1 MAKGSKM
8 TNIIE
13 SGIHLDVKMDNIV
26 NERLR
31 EQTAKITSLLDGAK
45 YNLYEVAMRL
55 LVIKNEEL
63 YKDDN
68 LTDIYDYTKKFFG
81 YGKNMTYK
89 MIKTAETLV
98 EEKML
103 DENKVEYRSIIC
115 HDDSDY
121 SMSQLFELGTLAP
134 KEVVELDADG
144 AINPS
149 MTTKE
154 IREVVK
160 DTKEMMK
167 KESESEEEPTEE
179 PTEGETEVEEGEPI
193 IVDTTAFKAELYNFL
208 SNLVANNKDVMDVLA
223 VTEKKTVKAINSLI
237 EIVAPKSNN

>member
-1 MAKGSKM
+1 M
-8 TNIIE
+8 TDIIE
-13 SGIHLDVKMDNIV
+13 SGIYLDVKMDNIV
-26 NERLR
+26 NERLK
-31 EQTAKITSLLDGAK
+31 EQTVKISSLLNGAK
-45 YNLYEVAMRL
+45 YSLYEVAMRL

-63 YKDDN
+63 YKEDGF
-68 LTDIYDYTKKFFG
+68 TDIYDYTKKTFG

-89 MIKTAETLV
+89 MVKTAETLV
-98 EEKML
+98 EQKGE
-103 DENKVEYRSIIC
+103 EYRSIIC
-115 HDDSDY
+115 HDESDY

-149 MTTKE
+149 MSTKE

-179 PTEGETEVEEGEPI
+179 GEAEVEEGEAI
-193 IVDTTAFKAELYNFL
+193 VVDTTAFKAELFKVL
-208 SNLVANNKDVMDVLA
+208 SEMIANNKEVMDVLA

>member
-1 MAKGSKM
+1 M

-167 KESESEEEPTEE
+167 KEAENEE
-179 PTEGETEVEEGEPI
+179 PTEGDEAEVEDGEPI
-193 IVDTTAFKAELYNFL
+193 IVDTTAFKAELFKVL
-208 SNLVANNKDVMDVLA
+208 SEMVANNKDVMDVLA

>member
-1 MAKGSKM
+1 M
-8 TNIIE
+8 TDIIE
-13 SGIHLDVKMDNIV
+13 SGIHLDVKMDNLV
-26 NERLR
+26 NERLK
-31 EQTAKITSLLDGAK
+31 EQTAKITSLLNGAK
-45 YNLYEVAMRL
+45 YSLYEVAMRL
-55 LVIKNEEL
+55 LVIKKEEL
-63 YKDDN
+63 YKDDGFTN
-68 LTDIYDYTKKFFG
+68 VYDYTKKMFG

-89 MIKTAETLV
+89 MITTAETLV
-98 EEKML
+98 EQKGE
-103 DENKVEYRSIIC
+103 EYRSIIC
-115 HDDSDY
+115 HDESDY

-167 KESESEEEPTEE
+167 NEAENEAENEES
-179 PTEGETEVEEGEPI
+179 TEGDETEVEEGEAI
-193 IVDTTAFKAELYNFL
+193 VVDTTAFKAELFKVL
-208 SNLVANNKDVMDVLA
+208 SEMVANNKDVMDVLA

-237 EIVAPKSNN
+237 GIVAPKNN

>member
-1 MAKGSKM
+1 M

-13 SGIHLDVKMDNIV
+13 SGIHLDVKMDNLV

-55 LVIKNEEL
+55 LVIKKEEL

-68 LTDIYDYTKKFFG
+68 FLNIYDYTKKVFG

-89 MIKTAETLV
+89 MITTAETLV
-98 EEKML
+98 EQKGE
-103 DENKVEYRSIIC
+103 EYRSIIC

-167 KESESEEEPTEE
+167 NEAESEEPTEE
-179 PTEGETEVEEGEPI
+179 GEAEIEEGEAI
-193 IVDTTAFKAELYNFL
+193 VVDTTAFKAELFKVL
-208 SNLVANNKDVMDVLA
+208 SEMVANNKEVMDVLA

-237 EIVAPKSNN
+237 EMVAPKSNN

>member
-1 MAKGSKM
+1 M

-13 SGIHLDVKMDNIV
+13 SGIHLDVKMDNLV
-26 NERLR
+26 NERLK
-31 EQTAKITSLLDGAK
+31 EQTIKISSLLDGAK

-55 LVIKNEEL
+55 LVIKTEEL

-68 LTDIYDYTKKFFG
+68 FTDIYDYTKKVFG

-89 MIKTAETLV
+89 MVKTAETLV
-98 EEKML
+98 EE
-103 DENKVEYRSIIC
+103 NKGVYRSIIC

-144 AINPS
+144 AITPS

-167 KESESEEEPTEE
+167 KESEGEEE
-179 PTEGETEVEEGEPI
+179 PTEGEAEIEEGEAI
-193 IVDTTAFKAELYNFL
+193 VVDTTAFKAELFKVL
-208 SNLVANNKDVMDVLA
+208 SEMIANNKDVMDVLA

>member
-1 MAKGSKM
+1 M
-8 TNIIE
+8 TDIIE
-13 SGIHLDVKMDNIV
+13 SGIHFEVKMDNLV

-55 LVIKNEEL
+55 LVIKKEEL
-63 YKDDN
+63 YKDDGFTN
-68 LTDIYDYTKKFFG
+68 VYDYTKKMFG

-89 MIKTAETLV
+89 MITTAEALV

-115 HDDSDY
+115 HDDCDY

-134 KEVVELDADG
+134 KDVVELDAEG
-144 AINPS
+144 AIDPS

-154 IREVVK
+154 IRNIVKEHKPAKKKNTK
-160 DTKEMMK
+160 DT
-167 KESESEEEPTEE
+167 SEKTDTEII
-179 PTEGETEVEEGEPI
+179 EG
-193 IVDTTAFKAELYNFL
+193 D
-208 SNLVANNKDVMDVLA
+208 
-223 VTEKKTVKAINSLI
+223 EKKQKEKLHNSYLKDIDKLYDTYEKLQKNPLLDTDEGKTSLNRLLEAIENM
-237 EIVAPKSNN
+237 NY

>member
-1 MAKGSKM
+1 M
-8 TNIIE
+8 TDIIE
-13 SGIHLDVKMDNIV
+13 SGIHLDVMMDNLV
-26 NERLR
+26 NERLK
-31 EQTAKITSLLDGAK
+31 EHTARITSLLDGAK
-45 YNLYEVAMRL
+45 YNLYEVAMHL
-55 LVIKNEEL
+55 MVIKNEEL

-68 LTDIYDYTKKFFG
+68 FTDVYDYTKKVFG

-98 EEKML
+98 EEKRVEE
-103 DENKVEYRSIIC
+103 DKVEYRSIIC

-144 AINPS
+144 AISPS
-149 MTTKE
+149 MSTKE

-167 KESESEEEPTEE
+167 KEAEGEEEPTE
-179 PTEGETEVEEGEPI
+179 GDETEVEEGEAI
-193 IVDTTAFKAELYNFL
+193 VVDTTAFKAELFKVL
-208 SNLVANNKDVMDVLA
+208 SEMIANNKEVMDVLA

>member
-1 MAKGSKM
+1 M

-31 EQTAKITSLLDGAK
+31 EQTAKISSLLDGAK

-55 LVIKNEEL
+55 LVIKSEEL

-68 LTDIYDYTKKFFG
+68 FTDIYDYTKKVFG

-89 MIKTAETLV
+89 MVKTAETLV
-98 EEKML
+98 EE
-103 DENKVEYRSIIC
+103 NKGVYRSIIC

-167 KESESEEEPTEE
+167 NEAEGEEPTEE
-179 PTEGETEVEEGEPI
+179 GEAEVEEGEAI
-193 IVDTTAFKAELYNFL
+193 VVDTTAFKAELFKVL
-208 SNLVANNKDVMDVLA
+208 SDMVANNKEVMDVLA

>member
-1 MAKGSKM
+1 M

-13 SGIHLDVKMDNIV
+13 SGIHLDVKMDNLV

-55 LVIKNEEL
+55 LVIKSEEL
-63 YKDDN
+63 YKEDN
-68 LTDIYDYTKKFFG
+68 FTDVYDYTKKVFG

-98 EEKML
+98 EEKRVE
-103 DENKVEYRSIIC
+103 ENKVEYRSIIC
-115 HDDSDY
+115 HDESDY

-167 KESESEEEPTEE
+167 KEAESEEE

-208 SNLVANNKDVMDVLA
+208 SNLVANNKEVMDVLA

-237 EIVAPKSNN
+237 EIVATKSNN

>member
-1 MAKGSKM
+1 M

-13 SGIHLDVKMDNIV
+13 SGIHLDVKMDNLV

-31 EQTAKITSLLDGAK
+31 EQTAKISSLLDGAK

-55 LVIKNEEL
+55 LVIKTEEL

-68 LTDIYDYTKKFFG
+68 FTDIYDYTKKVFG

-89 MIKTAETLV
+89 MVKTAETLV
-98 EEKML
+98 EE
-103 DENKVEYRSIIC
+103 NKGVYRSIIC

-144 AINPS
+144 AITPS

-160 DTKEMMK
+160 DTKEMAK
-167 KESESEEEPTEE
+167 KANST
-179 PTEGETEVEEGEPI
+179 EEGEGEEVEI
-193 IVDTTAFKAELYNFL
+193 EEVEGELELVDVDGFKASIYKAL
-208 SNLVANNKDVMDVLA
+208 SDLVSNNKDAFESLD
-223 VTEKKTVKAINSLI
+223 KKTNKAISSLMALT
-237 EIVAPKSNN
+237 APITKGNN

>member
-1 MAKGSKM
+1 M

-13 SGIHLDVKMDNIV
+13 SGIHLEVKMDNLV
-26 NERLR
+26 NERLK

-63 YKDDN
+63 YKEDN
-68 LTDIYDYTKKFFG
+68 FTDVYDYTKKVFG

-98 EEKML
+98 EEKRVE
-103 DENKVEYRSIIC
+103 ENKVEYRSIIC
-115 HDDSDY
+115 HDESDY

-167 KESESEEEPTEE
+167 KEAESEEEPTEE
-179 PTEGETEVEEGEPI
+179 GEAEIEEGEAI
-193 IVDTTAFKAELYNFL
+193 VVDTTAFKAELYNFL
-208 SNLVANNKDVMDVLA
+208 SNLVANNKEVMDVLA

>member
-1 MAKGSKM
+1 M

-167 KESESEEEPTEE
+167 KEAEGEEEPS
-179 PTEGETEVEEGEPI
+179 EGETEIEEGEPI
-193 IVDTTAFKAELYNFL
+193 IVDTTAFKAELFKVL
-208 SNLVANNKDVMDVLA
+208 SEMVANNKDVMDVLA

>member
-1 MAKGSKM
+1 M

-13 SGIHLDVKMDNIV
+13 SGIHLDVKMDNLV

-31 EQTAKITSLLDGAK
+31 EQTAKISSLLDGAK

-55 LVIKNEEL
+55 LVIKTEEL

-68 LTDIYDYTKKFFG
+68 FTDIYDYTKKVFG

-89 MIKTAETLV
+89 MVKTAETLV
-98 EEKML
+98 EE
-103 DENKVEYRSIIC
+103 NKGVYRSIIC

-144 AINPS
+144 AITPS

-160 DTKEMMK
+160 DTKEMAK
-167 KESESEEEPTEE
+167 KANST
-179 PTEGETEVEEGEPI
+179 EEGEGEEVE
-193 IVDTTAFKAELYNFL
+193 VDVEDVEGELDLIDVDGFKASIYKAL
-208 SNLVANNKDVMDVLA
+208 SDLVSNNKEAYESLD
-223 VTEKKTVKAINSLI
+223 KKTNKAISSLMALT
-237 EIVAPKSNN
+237 APITKGNN

>member
-8 TNIIE
+8 TDIIE
-13 SGIHLDVKMDNIV
+13 SGIYLDVKMDNLV

-45 YNLYEVAMRL
+45 YSLYEVAMRL

-63 YKDDN
+63 YKDDGF
-68 LTDIYDYTKKFFG
+68 TDVYDYTKKTFG

-98 EEKML
+98 EEKRIEE
-103 DENKVEYRSIIC
+103 DKVEYRSIIC
-115 HDDSDY
+115 HDESDY

-149 MTTKE
+149 MSTKE

-167 KESESEEEPTEE
+167 KEAEGEEE
-179 PTEGETEVEEGEPI
+179 PTEGEAEVEEGEPI
-193 IVDTTAFKAELYNFL
+193 IVDTTAFKAELFKVL
-208 SNLVANNKDVMDVLA
+208 SEMVANNKEVMDVLA
-223 VTEKKTVKAINSLI
+223 VTEKKTVKAINSLV
-237 EIVAPKSNN
+237 EMVAPKSNN

>member
-1 MAKGSKM
+1 M

-160 DTKEMMK
+160 DTKEMVK
-167 KESESEEEPTEE
+167 KESESEEEPTE
-179 PTEGETEVEEGEPI
+179 GETEIEEGEPI
-193 IVDTTAFKAELYNFL
+193 IVDTTAFKAELFKVL
-208 SNLVANNKDVMDVLA
+208 SEMVANNKDVMDVLA

-237 EIVAPKSNN
+237 EIVAPKNN

>member
-1 MAKGSKM
+1 M
-8 TNIIE
+8 TDIIE
-13 SGIHLDVKMDNIV
+13 SGIHFEVKMDNLV

-55 LVIKNEEL
+55 LVIQDEEL
-63 YKDDN
+63 YKDDGFVN
-68 LTDIYDYTKKFFG
+68 IYDYTKKVFG

-89 MIKTAETLV
+89 MITTAKTLV
-98 EEKML
+98 EQKGE
-103 DENKVEYRSIIC
+103 EYRSIIC
-115 HDDSDY
+115 HDDCDY

-149 MTTKE
+149 MTTKQ

-167 KESESEEEPTEE
+167 KESEGEEE
-179 PTEGETEVEEGEPI
+179 PTEGETEIEDGEPI
-193 IVDTTAFKAELYNFL
+193 IVDTTAFKAELFKVL
-208 SNLVANNKDVMDVLA
+208 SEMIANNKDVMDVLA

>member
-1 MAKGSKM
+1 M

-13 SGIHLDVKMDNIV
+13 SGIHLDVKMDNLV

-55 LVIKNEEL
+55 LVIKTEEL

-68 LTDIYDYTKKFFG
+68 FTDIYDYTKKVFG

-89 MIKTAETLV
+89 MVKTAETLV
-98 EEKML
+98 EE
-103 DENKVEYRSIIC
+103 NKGVYRSIIC

-144 AINPS
+144 AITPS

-160 DTKEMMK
+160 DTKEMAK
-167 KESESEEEPTEE
+167 KANST
-179 PTEGETEVEEGEPI
+179 EEGEGEEVEI
-193 IVDTTAFKAELYNFL
+193 EEVEGELDLVDVDGFKASIYKAL
-208 SNLVANNKDVMDVLA
+208 SDLVSNNKDAFESLD
-223 VTEKKTVKAINSLI
+223 KKTNKAISSLMALT
-237 EIVAPKSNN
+237 APITKGNN

>member
-1 MAKGSKM
+1 M

-167 KESESEEEPTEE
+167 KESESEEEPTE
-179 PTEGETEVEEGEPI
+179 GETEIEEGEPI
-193 IVDTTAFKAELYNFL
+193 IVDTTAFKAELFKVL
-208 SNLVANNKDVMDVLA
+208 SEMVANNKDVMDVLA

-237 EIVAPKSNN
+237 EIVAPKNN

>member
-1 MAKGSKM
+1 M
-8 TNIIE
+8 TSIIE
-13 SGIHLDVKMDNIV
+13 SGIHLDVKMDNLV

-55 LVIKNEEL
+55 LVIKTEEL
-63 YKDDN
+63 YKEDN
-68 LTDIYDYTKKFFG
+68 FTDIYDYTKKVFG

-89 MIKTAETLV
+89 MVKTAETLV
-98 EEKML
+98 EQKGE
-103 DENKVEYRSIIC
+103 EYRSIIC

-167 KESESEEEPTEE
+167 KEAESEEE

-193 IVDTTAFKAELYNFL
+193 IVDTTAFKSELYNYL
-208 SNLVANNKDVMDVLA
+208 SDLVANNKEVMDVLA

>member
-1 MAKGSKM
+1 M

-13 SGIHLDVKMDNIV
+13 SGIHLDVKMDNLV

-55 LVIKNEEL
+55 LVIKSEEL
-63 YKDDN
+63 YKEDN
-68 LTDIYDYTKKFFG
+68 FTDVYDYTKKVFG

-98 EEKML
+98 EEKRVE
-103 DENKVEYRSIIC
+103 ENKVEYRSIIC
-115 HDDSDY
+115 HDESDY

-134 KEVVELDADG
+134 KDVVELDADG

-167 KESESEEEPTEE
+167 KESEGEEE

-193 IVDTTAFKAELYNFL
+193 IVDTTAFKAELFKVL
-208 SNLVANNKDVMDVLA
+208 SEMIANNKDVMDVLA
-223 VTEKKTVKAINSLI
+223 LTEKKTVKAINSLI

>member
-1 MAKGSKM
+1 M
-8 TNIIE
+8 TDIIE
-13 SGIHLDVKMDNIV
+13 SGIHLDVQMDNLV
-26 NERLR
+26 NERLK

-68 LTDIYDYTKKFFG
+68 FTDVYDYTKKVFG

-98 EEKML
+98 EEKRVE
-103 DENKVEYRSIIC
+103 ENKVEYRSIIC
-115 HDDSDY
+115 HDESDY
-121 SMSQLFELGTLAP
+121 SMSQLFELGTLPP

-167 KESESEEEPTEE
+167 KEAEGEEE

-193 IVDTTAFKAELYNFL
+193 IVDTTAFKSELYNFL
-208 SNLVANNKDVMDVLA
+208 SNLVANSKEVMDVLA

-237 EIVAPKSNN
+237 EMIAPKSNN

>member
-1 MAKGSKM
+1 M
-8 TNIIE
+8 TDIIE
-13 SGIHLDVKMDNIV
+13 SGIHFDVKMDNLV

-55 LVIKNEEL
+55 LVIKKEEL

-68 LTDIYDYTKKFFG
+68 FVNIYDYTKKVFG

-89 MIKTAETLV
+89 MITTAETLV
-98 EEKML
+98 EQKGE
-103 DENKVEYRSIIC
+103 EYRSIIC

-167 KESESEEEPTEE
+167 KEAEGEES
-179 PTEGETEVEEGEPI
+179 TEGEEAEVEEGEPI
-193 IVDTTAFKAELYNFL
+193 VVDTTAFKAELFKVL
-208 SNLVANNKDVMDVLA
+208 SEMIANNKEVMDVLA

-237 EIVAPKSNN
+237 EMIAPKSNN

>member
-1 MAKGSKM
+1 M
-8 TNIIE
+8 TDIIE
-13 SGIHLDVKMDNIV
+13 SGIHFEVKMDNLV

-55 LVIKNEEL
+55 LVIKKEEL

-68 LTDIYDYTKKFFG
+68 FVNIYDYTKKVFG

-89 MIKTAETLV
+89 MITTAETLV
-98 EEKML
+98 EQKG
-103 DENKVEYRSIIC
+103 DEYRSIIC

-167 KESESEEEPTEE
+167 KEAEGEE
-179 PTEGETEVEEGEPI
+179 PTEGDEAEVEEGEAI
-193 IVDTTAFKAELYNFL
+193 VVDTTAFKAELFKVL
-208 SNLVANNKDVMDVLA
+208 SEMIANNKEVMDVLA

>member
-1 MAKGSKM
+1 M

-55 LVIKNEEL
+55 LVINKEER

-68 LTDIYDYTKKFFG
+68 FVNIYDYTKKVFG

-89 MIKTAETLV
+89 MITTAEALI

-167 KESESEEEPTEE
+167 NESESEEE

-193 IVDTTAFKAELYNFL
+193 IVDTTAFMAELFKVL
-208 SNLVANNKDVMDVLA
+208 SEMVANNKDVMDVLA

>member
-1 MAKGSKM
+1 M
-8 TNIIE
+8 TSIIE
-13 SGIHLDVKMDNIV
+13 SGIHLEVQMDNLV
-26 NERLR
+26 NERLK

-68 LTDIYDYTKKFFG
+68 FVDIYDYTKKVFG

-89 MIKTAETLV
+89 MVKTAETLV
-98 EEKML
+98 EQKGE
-103 DENKVEYRSIIC
+103 EYRSIIC

-167 KESESEEEPTEE
+167 KESEGEEE

-193 IVDTTAFKAELYNFL
+193 IVDTTAFKAELFKVL
-208 SNLVANNKDVMDVLA
+208 SEMVANNKEVMDVLA
-223 VTEKKTVKAINSLI
+223 VTEKKMVKAINSLV
-237 EIVAPKSNN
+237 EMVAPKSNN

>member
-1 MAKGSKM
+1 M

-167 KESESEEEPTEE
+167 NEAENEE
-179 PTEGETEVEEGEPI
+179 PTEGDETEVEEGEAI
-193 IVDTTAFKAELYNFL
+193 VVDTTAFKAELFKVL
-208 SNLVANNKDVMDVLA
+208 SEMVANNKDVMDVLA

>member
-1 MAKGSKM
+1 M
-8 TNIIE
+8 TDIIE
-13 SGIHLDVKMDNIV
+13 SGIHLDVKMDNLV
-26 NERLR
+26 NERLK
-31 EQTAKITSLLDGAK
+31 EQTAKITSLLNGAK
-45 YNLYEVAMRL
+45 YSLYEVAMRL
-55 LVIKNEEL
+55 LVIKKEEL
-63 YKDDN
+63 YKDDGFTN
-68 LTDIYDYTKKFFG
+68 VYDYTKKMFG

-89 MIKTAETLV
+89 MITTAETLV
-98 EEKML
+98 EQKGE
-103 DENKVEYRSIIC
+103 EYRSIIC
-115 HDDSDY
+115 HDESDY

-167 KESESEEEPTEE
+167 KESEGEEE
-179 PTEGETEVEEGEPI
+179 PTEGETEVEDGEPI
-193 IVDTTAFKAELYNFL
+193 IVDTTAFKAELFKVL
-208 SNLVANNKDVMDVLA
+208 SEMIANNKDVMDVLA

>member
-1 MAKGSKM
+1 M
-8 TNIIE
+8 TDIIE
-13 SGIHLDVKMDNIV
+13 SGIHFEVKMDNLV

-55 LVIKNEEL
+55 LVIQDEEL
-63 YKDDN
+63 YKDDGFTN
-68 LTDIYDYTKKFFG
+68 VYEYTKKMFG
-81 YGKNMTYK
+81 YGKNMAYK
-89 MIKTAETLV
+89 MITTAKTLV
-98 EEKML
+98 EQKGEQ
-103 DENKVEYRSIIC
+103 YRSIIC

-149 MTTKE
+149 MTTKQ

-167 KESESEEEPTEE
+167 KEAESEEE
-179 PTEGETEVEEGEPI
+179 PTEGETEIEDGEPI
-193 IVDTTAFKAELYNFL
+193 IVDTTAFKAELFKVL
-208 SNLVANNKDVMDVLA
+208 SEMVANNKDVMDVLA

>member
-167 KESESEEEPTEE
+167 NEAESDES
-179 PTEGETEVEEGEPI
+179 TEGDETEVEEGEPI
-193 IVDTTAFKAELYNFL
+193 VVDTTAFKAELFKVL
-208 SNLVANNKDVMDVLA
+208 SEMVANNKDVMDVLA

>member
-1 MAKGSKM
+1 M
-8 TNIIE
+8 TSIIE
-13 SGIHLDVKMDNIV
+13 SGIHLDVKMDNLV

-55 LVIKNEEL
+55 LVIKTEEL
-63 YKDDN
+63 YKEDN
-68 LTDIYDYTKKFFG
+68 FTDIYDYTKKVFG

-89 MIKTAETLV
+89 MVKTAETLV
-98 EEKML
+98 EQKGE
-103 DENKVEYRSIIC
+103 EYRSIIC

-167 KESESEEEPTEE
+167 KEGEGEEE
-179 PTEGETEVEEGEPI
+179 PTEGETEIEDGEPI
-193 IVDTTAFKAELYNFL
+193 IVDTTAFKAELFKVL
-208 SNLVANNKDVMDVLA
+208 SEMVANNKDVMDVLA

>member
-1 MAKGSKM
+1 M

-13 SGIHLDVKMDNIV
+13 SGIHLDVKMDNLV
-26 NERLR
+26 NERLK
-31 EQTAKITSLLDGAK
+31 EQTIKISSLLDGAK

-55 LVIKNEEL
+55 LVIKSEEL
-63 YKDDN
+63 YKEDN
-68 LTDIYDYTKKFFG
+68 FVDIYDYTKKVFG

-89 MIKTAETLV
+89 MVKTAETLV
-98 EEKML
+98 EQKGE
-103 DENKVEYRSIIC
+103 EYRSIIC

-167 KESESEEEPTEE
+167 KEAESEEE

-193 IVDTTAFKAELYNFL
+193 IVDTTAFKTELYNFL
-208 SNLVANNKDVMDVLA
+208 SNLVANSKEVMDVLA

>member
-1 MAKGSKM
+1 M
-8 TNIIE
+8 TEIIE
-13 SGIHLDVKMDNIV
+13 SGIHLDVKMDNLV

-45 YNLYEVAMRL
+45 YNLYEVAMHL
-55 LVIKNEEL
+55 MVIKNEEL

-68 LTDIYDYTKKFFG
+68 FTDIYDYTKKVFG

-89 MIKTAETLV
+89 MVKTAETLV
-98 EEKML
+98 EQKGE
-103 DENKVEYRSIIC
+103 EYRSIIC

-149 MTTKE
+149 MSTKE

-167 KESESEEEPTEE
+167 KESEGEEE
-179 PTEGETEVEEGEPI
+179 PTEGEEGEEAEIEEGEAI
-193 IVDTTAFKAELYNFL
+193 VVDTTAFKAELFKVL
-208 SNLVANNKDVMDVLA
+208 SEMVANNKEVMDVLA
-223 VTEKKTVKAINSLI
+223 LTEKKTVKAINSLI
-237 EIVAPKSNN
+237 EIVAKSNN

>member
-1 MAKGSKM
+1 M
-8 TNIIE
+8 TDIIE
-13 SGIHLDVKMDNIV
+13 SGIHFEVKMDNLV

-63 YKDDN
+63 YKEDN
-68 LTDIYDYTKKFFG
+68 FTDIYDYTKKVFG

-89 MIKTAETLV
+89 MVKTAETLV

-144 AINPS
+144 AISPS

-167 KESESEEEPTEE
+167 KESEGEEE

-193 IVDTTAFKAELYNFL
+193 IVDTTAFKAELFKVL
-208 SNLVANNKDVMDVLA
+208 SEMIANNKDAMDVLA
-223 VTEKKTVKAINSLI
+223 VTEKKMVKAINSLV
-237 EIVAPKSNN
+237 EMVAPKSNN

>member
-1 MAKGSKM
+1 M
-8 TNIIE
+8 TEIIE
-13 SGIHLDVKMDNIV
+13 SGIHLDVKMDNLV
-26 NERLR
+26 NERLK
-31 EQTAKITSLLDGAK
+31 EHTARITSLLDGAK
-45 YNLYEVAMRL
+45 YNLYEVAMHL
-55 LVIKNEEL
+55 MVIKNEEL

-68 LTDIYDYTKKFFG
+68 FTDIYDYTKKVFG

-89 MIKTAETLV
+89 MVKTAETLV
-98 EEKML
+98 EQKGE
-103 DENKVEYRSIIC
+103 EYRSIIC

-149 MTTKE
+149 MSTKE

-167 KESESEEEPTEE
+167 KESEGEEEPTED
-179 PTEGETEVEEGEPI
+179 GEAEVEEGEAI
-193 IVDTTAFKAELYNFL
+193 VVDTTAFKAELFKVL
-208 SNLVANNKDVMDVLA
+208 SEMVANNKEVMDVLA
-223 VTEKKTVKAINSLI
+223 LTEKKTVKAINSLI
-237 EIVAPKSNN
+237 EIVAKSNN

>member
-1 MAKGSKM
+1 M

-13 SGIHLDVKMDNIV
+13 SGIHLDVKMDNLV
-26 NERLR
+26 NERLK
-31 EQTAKITSLLDGAK
+31 EQTAKIASLLDGAK

-55 LVIKNEEL
+55 LVINDEEL

-68 LTDIYDYTKKFFG
+68 FTDIYDYTKNVLG
-81 YGKNMTYK
+81 YGKNMVYK
-89 MIKTAETLV
+89 MLKTAKSLV
-98 EEKML
+98 EEAQ
-103 DENKVEYRSIIC
+103 VEDKTIYRSIIC

-167 KESESEEEPTEE
+167 KEAESEEEPTEE
-179 PTEGETEVEEGEPI
+179 GEAEIEEGEAI
-193 IVDTTAFKAELYNFL
+193 VVDTTAFKAELYNFL
-208 SNLVANNKDVMDVLA
+208 SDLVANNKEVMDVLA

>member
-1 MAKGSKM
+1 M

-13 SGIHLDVKMDNIV
+13 SGIHLDVKMDNLV

-55 LVIKNEEL
+55 LVIKTEEL
-63 YKDDN
+63 YKEDN
-68 LTDIYDYTKKFFG
+68 FVDIYDYTKKVFG

-98 EEKML
+98 EEKRVE
-103 DENKVEYRSIIC
+103 ENKVEYRSIIC
-115 HDDSDY
+115 HDESDY

-167 KESESEEEPTEE
+167 KEAEGEEEPTEE
-179 PTEGETEVEEGEPI
+179 GEAEVEEGEAI
-193 IVDTTAFKAELYNFL
+193 VVDTTAFKAELYNFL
-208 SNLVANNKDVMDVLA
+208 SNLVANNKEVMDVLA

>member
-1 MAKGSKM
+1 
-8 TNIIE
+8 
-13 SGIHLDVKMDNIV
+13 MDNLV
-26 NERLR
+26 NERLK
-31 EQTAKITSLLDGAK
+31 EHTARITSLLDGAK
-45 YNLYEVAMRL
+45 YNLYEVAMHL
-55 LVIKNEEL
+55 MVINDEEL

-68 LTDIYDYTKKFFG
+68 FTDVYDYTKKVFG

-89 MIKTAETLV
+89 MIKTAKTLV
-98 EEKML
+98 EEKG
-103 DENKVEYRSIIC
+103 EEYRSIIC
-115 HDDSDY
+115 HDDCDY

-149 MTTKE
+149 MTTKQ

-167 KESESEEEPTEE
+167 KESEGEEPTEE
-179 PTEGETEVEEGEPI
+179 GEAEVEECEA
-193 IVDTTAFKAELYNFL
+193 IVVDITDFKTELFKVL
-208 SNLVANNKDVMDVLA
+208 SEMVANNKEVMNVLA

>member
-1 MAKGSKM
+1 M
-8 TNIIE
+8 TEIIE
-13 SGIHLDVKMDNIV
+13 SGIHLDVKMDNLV
-26 NERLR
+26 NERLK
-31 EQTAKITSLLDGAK
+31 EHTARITSLLDGAK
-45 YNLYEVAMRL
+45 YNLYEVAMHL
-55 LVIKNEEL
+55 MVIKNEEL
-63 YKDDN
+63 YKEDN
-68 LTDIYDYTKKFFG
+68 FTDVYDYTKKVFG

-98 EEKML
+98 EQKGE
-103 DENKVEYRSIIC
+103 EYRSIIC

-149 MTTKE
+149 MSTKE

-167 KESESEEEPTEE
+167 KEAEGEEEPTED
-179 PTEGETEVEEGEPI
+179 GEAEVEEGEAI
-193 IVDTTAFKAELYNFL
+193 VVDTTAFKAELFKVL
-208 SNLVANNKDVMDVLA
+208 SEMVANNKEVMDVLA
-223 VTEKKTVKAINSLI
+223 LTEKKTVKAINSLI
-237 EIVAPKSNN
+237 EIVAKSNN